1 MEQNTSFS
9 YTYSAKENAEVLE
22 IRKKYLLKE
31 ESKFEEMKRLDDL
44 VQSAGTTA
52 ALSLG
57 IGGTM
62 LMGLG
67 LCLALEVIAVGAM
80 AQVLGSFLGLVGVVD
95 VSLAYPVHQ
104 KATQKA
110 KKVYAARILELAAD
124 LSHESVRTEI

>member
-31 ESKFEEMKRLDDL
+31 ESKFEELKRLDDL

-62 LMGLG
+62 LLGLG
-67 LCLALEVIAVGAM
+67 LCLALEVIAVGTT
-80 AQVLGSFLGLVGVVD
+80 AQALGSFLGLVGVVGI
-95 VSLAYPVHQ
+95 SLAYPVHQ
-104 KATQKA
+104 KANQKA
-110 KKVYAARILELAAD
+110 KKIYAARILELAAD
-124 LSHESVRTEI
+124 LSHEPVGTEI